1 MQVVLSQKWW
11 QKQLVVETYFS
22 TFYQILQPENLYKIN
37 EKLSVKKGITR
48 CESFISFTMISLTID
63 QGSYIIANYTKM
75 TLLILQSLSTLFV
88 SQPCSHFCILQLEMV
103 LFHLQ
108 NVLYLSTTCCL
119 SKSELVC

>member
-1 MQVVLSQKWW
+1 MQVLLSQNWW

-22 TFYQILQPENLYKIN
+22 TFYQILHPEDLYKID
-37 EKLSVKKGITR
+37 EKLPVKKGITQ
-48 CESFISFTMISLTID
+48 CESFTSFTMISLTID

-119 SKSELVC
+119 SQSELVC

>member
-22 TFYQILQPENLYKIN
+22 TCYQILHPENLCKIN
-37 EKLSVKKGITR
+37 EKLPVKKGIAQ
-48 CESFISFTMISLTID
+48 CESFISFIMISLTID

-88 SQPCSHFCILQLEMV
+88 SQTCSHFCILQI
-103 LFHLQ
+103 
-108 NVLYLSTTCCL
+108 
-119 SKSELVC
+119 

>member
-22 TFYQILQPENLYKIN
+22 TCYQILHPENLYKIN
-37 EKLSVKKGITR
+37 EKLPVKKGITR

-119 SKSELVC
+119 SQSELVC

>member
-22 TFYQILQPENLYKIN
+22 TCYHILHPENLYKIN
-37 EKLSVKKGITR
+37 EKLSVKKAITR
-48 CESFISFTMISLTID
+48 CESFVSFTMISLTID
-63 QGSYIIANYTKM
+63 QGSYIIANCTKM